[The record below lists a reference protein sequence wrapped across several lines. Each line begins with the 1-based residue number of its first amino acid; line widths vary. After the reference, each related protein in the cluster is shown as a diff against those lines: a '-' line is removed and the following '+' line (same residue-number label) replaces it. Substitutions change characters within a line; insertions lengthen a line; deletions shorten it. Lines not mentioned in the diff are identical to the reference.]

1 MARRCDERVFVFY
14 TDATLVAILAPEGVT
29 GEGAYSM
36 ITRRTV
42 AKGLAA
48 TPIATLALAHGSG
61 QWQVAQAQEGPV
73 RIGSKDFT
81 EQLILGEMYAL
92 LLENAGIATETR
104 LNLGG
109 TQVAQEALLAGEID
123 LYPEYTGTG
132 LTVVLGI
139 DIASVTS
146 GTPVAG
152 AATPTS
158 EAVSVDQQVYD
169 IVSEEYL
176 EQFDLVWLDESAF
189 NNTQALAVKRAFAEE
204 QGVTTISQ
212 LAAVAGDLTIVAPS
226 DFVERP
232 DGLQGLEDFYGLA
245 FGNVLSVAP
254 GIRYQA
260 LDEDQAQVVLA
271 FGTDGQVAGLD
282 LVLLEDDLG
291 LWPPYHVAPVVR
303 NETLTANPGI
313 ADALNPIAPLL
324 TDQAMSALNW
334 QVDGPDGLEPAEVA
348 RTFLEE
354 QGLLGG

>member
-1 MARRCDERVFVFY
+1 MK
-14 TDATLVAILAPEGVT
+14 
-29 GEGAYSM
+29 
-36 ITRRTV
+36 ITRRKLATS
-42 AKGLAA
+42 LAA
-48 TPIATLALAHGSG
+48 TPVVAMALQAHTGIPGNS
-61 QWQVAQAQEGPV
+61 WQVARAQEEGPV

-92 LLENAGIATETR
+92 LLENAGITTEKR

-132 LTVVLGI
+132 LTVVLGMPI
-139 DIASVTS
+139 DAVAS
-146 GTPVAG
+146 GTPGAG
-152 AATPTS
+152 AATPADQ
-158 EAVSVDQQVYD
+158 AVSIDQRVYD

-204 QGVTTISQ
+204 KGISTISE
-212 LAAVAGDLTIVAPS
+212 LAEIAGDLTIVAPS

-232 DGLQGLEDFYGLA
+232 DGLQGLQDFYDLE
-245 FGNVLSVAP
+245 FGDVLSVAP

-260 LDEDQAQVVLA
+260 LDEGQAQVVLA

-282 LVLLEDDLG
+282 LVLLKDDKG

-313 ADALNPIAPLL
+313 ADALNPVAPLL
-324 TDQAMSALNW
+324 TDQVMSALNW
-334 QVDGPDGLEPAEVA
+334 QVDGPEKLEPVDVA

>member
-1 MARRCDERVFVFY
+1 MALQAH
-14 TDATLVAILAPEGVT
+14 TGV
-29 GEGAYSM
+29 
-36 ITRRTV
+36 
-42 AKGLAA
+42 
-48 TPIATLALAHGSG
+48 PGSS
-61 QWQVAQAQEGPV
+61 WQVTSAQEGPV
-73 RIGSKDFT
+73 RIGSKNFT
-81 EQLILGEMYAL
+81 EQLILGEMYVL
-92 LLENAGIATETR
+92 LLENAGITTENR

-109 TQVAQEALLAGEID
+109 TQVAHEALLAGEID

-132 LTVVLGI
+132 LTVILGMPI
-139 DIASVTS
+139 DAVTS
-146 GTPVAG
+146 GTPGAG
-152 AATPTS
+152 VATPADQ
-158 EAVSVDQQVYD
+158 AVSVDQRVYD

-204 QGVTTISQ
+204 RGISTISE
-212 LAAVAGDLTIVAPS
+212 LAEIAGELTMVAPS

-232 DGLQGLEDFYGLA
+232 DGLKGLQDFYGME
-245 FGNVLSVAP
+245 FGNVLSVEP

-260 LDEDQAQVVLA
+260 LEQDQAQVVLA
-271 FGTDGQVAGLD
+271 FGTDGQVAGMD
-282 LVLLEDDLG
+282 LVLLDDDKG

-313 ADALNPIAPLL
+313 ADALNPVAPLL

-334 QVDGPDGLEPAEVA
+334 QVDGPDKLEPIDVA

>member
-1 MARRCDERVFVFY
+1 VFY
-14 TDATLVAILAPEGVT
+14 TCAAIFVVLAPCAQP
-29 GEGAYSM
+29 GEESM
-36 ITRRTV
+36 KITRRKLATS
-42 AKGLAA
+42 LAA
-48 TPIATLALAHGSG
+48 TPVVAMALQAHSG
-61 QWQVAQAQEGPV
+61 ILDSSWQVARAQEGPV

-92 LLENAGIATETR
+92 LLENAGITTEKR

-132 LTVVLGI
+132 LTVVLGMPI
-139 DIASVTS
+139 DAVAS
-146 GTPVAG
+146 GTPGAG
-152 AATPTS
+152 AATPADQ
-158 EAVSVDQQVYD
+158 AVSIDQRVYD

-204 QGVTTISQ
+204 KGISTISE
-212 LAAVAGDLTIVAPS
+212 LAEIAGDLTIVAPS

-232 DGLQGLEDFYGLA
+232 DGLQGLQDFYDLE
-245 FGNVLSVAP
+245 FGDVLSVAP

-282 LVLLEDDLG
+282 LVLLKDDKG

-313 ADALNPIAPLL
+313 TDALNPVAPLL
-324 TDQAMSALNW
+324 TDQVMSALNW
-334 QVDGPDGLEPAEVA
+334 QVDGPEKLEPVDVA

>member
-1 MARRCDERVFVFY
+1 MKF
-14 TDATLVAILAPEGVT
+14 
-29 GEGAYSM
+29 
-36 ITRRTV
+36 TRRTIAKSLV
-42 AKGLAA
+42 AAPVVA
-48 TPIATLALAHGSG
+48 TALQAHPGIGSG
-61 QWQVAQAQEGPV
+61 AWQVAGAQEGPV

-132 LTVVLGI
+132 LTVVLGMPI
-139 DIASVTS
+139 DAVTS
-146 GTPVAG
+146 GSGSPVAG
-152 AATPTS
+152 AATPADQ
-158 EAVSVDQQVYD
+158 AVSVDQRVYD

-204 QGVTTISQ
+204 RGIATISE
-212 LAAVAGDLTIVAPS
+212 LAEIAGELTIVAPS

-232 DGLQGLEDFYGLA
+232 DGLQGLQDFYDLE

-282 LVLLEDDLG
+282 LVLLEDDKG

-313 ADALNPIAPLL
+313 ADALNPVAPLL
-324 TDQAMSALNW
+324 TDQVMSALNW
-334 QVDGPDGLEPAEVA
+334 QVDGPDKLEPIDVA
-348 RTFLEE
+348 RAFLEE

>member
-1 MARRCDERVFVFY
+1 
-14 TDATLVAILAPEGVT
+14 
-29 GEGAYSM
+29 M
-36 ITRRTV
+36 ITRRKL
-42 AKGLAA
+42 AKSLAA
-48 TPIATLALAHGSG
+48 TPVVAMALQAQTHPGVLGSS
-61 QWQVAQAQEGPV
+61 WQVVHAQEGPV

-92 LLENAGIATETR
+92 LLENAGIATEKQ

-132 LTVVLGI
+132 LTVVLGMPI
-139 DIASVTS
+139 EALTS
-146 GTPVAG
+146 GTPIAG
-152 AATPTS
+152 AATPADQ
-158 EAVSVDQQVYD
+158 AVSMDQRVYD

-204 QGVTTISQ
+204 RGIATISE
-212 LAAVAGDLTIVAPS
+212 LAAIAGELTIVAPS

-232 DGLQGLEDFYGLA
+232 DGLQGLQDFYELE

-260 LDEDQAQVVLA
+260 LEEDQAQVVLA

-282 LVLLEDDLG
+282 LVLLEDDRG

-303 NETLTANPGI
+303 NDTLTANPGI
-313 ADALNPIAPLL
+313 ADALNPVAPLL
-324 TDQAMSALNW
+324 TDQVMSGLNW
-334 QVDGPDGLEPAEVA
+334 QVDGPEKLEPIDVA
-348 RTFLEE
+348 RAFLEE
-354 QGLLGG
+354 QGLLS

>member
-1 MARRCDERVFVFY
+1 
-14 TDATLVAILAPEGVT
+14 
-29 GEGAYSM
+29 M
-36 ITRRTV
+36 ITRRTLT
-42 AKGLAA
+42 KSLAA
-48 TPIATLALAHGSG
+48 TPVVAMTLQAGISGSL
-61 QWQVAQAQEGPV
+61 WQGAGAQEGPV

-92 LLENAGIATETR
+92 LLENAGITTETR

-132 LTVVLGI
+132 LTVVLGMPI
-139 DIASVTS
+139 DAVAQA
-146 GTPVAG
+146 TPVG
-152 AATPTS
+152 GMPDDAAADTI
-158 EAVSVDQQVYD
+158 DQRVYD
-169 IVSEEYL
+169 IVSDEYL

-204 QGVTTISQ
+204 QGISTITE
-212 LAAVAGDLTIVAPS
+212 LAEIAGELTIVAPS

-232 DGLQGLEDFYGLA
+232 DGLQGLQEFYGME
-245 FGNVLSVAP
+245 FGDVLSVAP

-260 LDEDQAQVVLA
+260 LEEDQAQVVLA

-282 LVLLEDDLG
+282 LVLLEDDKG

-313 ADALNPIAPLL
+313 ADALNPIAHLL

-334 QVDGPDGLEPAEVA
+334 QVDGPEKLEPVDVA
-348 RTFLEE
+348 RAFLEE

>member
-1 MARRCDERVFVFY
+1 
-14 TDATLVAILAPEGVT
+14 
-29 GEGAYSM
+29 M
-36 ITRRTV
+36 ITRRTL
-42 AKGLAA
+42 AKSLAA
-48 TPIATLALAHGSG
+48 TPVVALTLQAGAHGRL
-61 QWQVAQAQEGPV
+61 WDTAAAQEGPV

-81 EQLILGEMYAL
+81 EQLILGEMYSL
-92 LLENAGIATETR
+92 LLENAGITTETR

-109 TQVAQEALLAGEID
+109 TEVAQAALLAGEID

-139 DIASVTS
+139 PIESVTE

-152 AATPTS
+152 AATPTDQS
-158 EAVSVDQQVYD
+158 GSVDQQVYD
-169 IVSEEYL
+169 IVSDEYL
-176 EQFDLVWLDESAF
+176 EQYDLVWLDESAF
-189 NNTQALAVKRAFAEE
+189 NNTQALAVKHAFADERDIS
-204 QGVTTISQ
+204 TITE
-212 LAAVAGDLTIVAPS
+212 LAAIAGDLTIVAPS

-232 DGLQGLEDFYGLA
+232 DGLKGLEAFYGMK

-260 LDEDQAQVVLA
+260 LEEDQAQVVLA
-271 FGTDGQVAGLD
+271 FGTDGQVAGMD
-282 LVLLEDDLG
+282 LVLLKDDKG

-303 NETLTANPGI
+303 NETLTAKPGI

-324 TDQAMSALNW
+324 TDQVMSALNW
-334 QVDGPDGLEPAEVA
+334 QVDGPEKLEPIDVA